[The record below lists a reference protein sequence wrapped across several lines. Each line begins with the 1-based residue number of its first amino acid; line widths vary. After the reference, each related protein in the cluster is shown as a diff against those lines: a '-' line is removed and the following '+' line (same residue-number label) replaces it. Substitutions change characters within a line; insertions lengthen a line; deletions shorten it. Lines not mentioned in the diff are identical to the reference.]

1 MHSDPDPTMYPGVNP
16 LLSSAD
22 TESTIEALSKVMT
35 QLG

>member
-1 MHSDPDPTMYPGVNP
+1 MHSNPDPAMYPGVNL

-22 TESTIEALSKVMT
+22 TESIIEALSKVMT